1 MSQTINSKDLAKLWM
16 ETQRN
21 KHEHPELYKL
31 KSTGLTALDYALGGG
46 LEPGQ
51 FVLVGGAQK
60 SGKTTL
66 LSCMTESLAKQNMKV
81 LFLSGEMT
89 TLQTA
94 NLFFSRMARID
105 RTRIR
110 AVNLDNDDWVKLD
123 RIADQ
128 FSQFG
133 IWWNHGFSTI
143 QDIDDIVAGVEKS
156 TGEAFDAIIVDY
168 IQLMEAPEIKGKGNR
183 VQEIEYISRNLKRRS
198 INIHGKPILLIA
210 ATQMNRQSIR
220 GSLYDAN
227 SFLGSG
233 SLERDM
239 DVGMIIHNVVDPI
252 THFEDKYQKEIVIV
266 GSRET
271 GNNDGRPIKTFY
283 NGTIALIEDAESEVN
298 PINMKNRF

>member
-1 MSQTINSKDLAKLWM
+1 MSQTINSKDLAKHWID
-16 ETQRN
+16 TQRK

-31 KSTGLTALDYALGGG
+31 KSTGLVSLDNALGGG
-46 LEPGQ
+46 VEPGQ

-66 LSCMTESLAKQNMKV
+66 LSCMTEAFAKQGMKI

-110 AVNLDNDDWVKLD
+110 SVSLDNDDWVKLD
-123 RIADQ
+123 RVAEQ
-128 FSQFG
+128 FAEFG
-133 IWWNHGFSTI
+133 IWWNHGFSTVS
-143 QDIDDIVAGVEKS
+143 DIDKIVVGIEKS

-183 VQEIEYISRNLKRRS
+183 VQELEYISRNLKRRS
-198 INIHGKPILLIA
+198 INTLGNPALVVA

-239 DVGMIIHNVVDPI
+239 DIGMIIHSVVDPI
-252 THFEDKYQKEIVIV
+252 THFEDRYQKEIVIV

-283 NGTIALIEDAESEVN
+283 NGTIALIEDAETEVSSV
-298 PINMKNRF
+298 NMKNRF